1 MIVRAVGAN
10 LGVLVGQQLRSEFL
24 NAFGRD
30 VQGSGIRA
38 SRKRSGA
45 RVSTT
50 VILCFLSSFDF
61 RSLVEIVLSILISLR
76 MPFSMHETIDSV
88 RRIQRRA

>member
-1 MIVRAVGAN
+1 MIVRAVGDN

-24 NAFGRD
+24 MR
-30 VQGSGIRA
+30 SGGMFKAPGIWA
-38 SRKRSGA
+38 SRKGSDA

-50 VILCFLSSFDF
+50 VIPCFLSSFDF